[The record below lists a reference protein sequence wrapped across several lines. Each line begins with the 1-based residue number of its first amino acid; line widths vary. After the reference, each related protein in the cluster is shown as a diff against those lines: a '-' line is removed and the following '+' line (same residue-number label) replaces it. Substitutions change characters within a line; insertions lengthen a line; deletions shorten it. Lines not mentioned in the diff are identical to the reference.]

1 MRAAAIDLGSVR
13 VGVAVSDELGLM
25 AHVRPYLDGRDP
37 GRLIGQLRALAVEE
51 GIELFVVGLPRNL
64 DGSEGPSARR
74 ARQFAAQLARGSHV
88 RVELMDE
95 RWTTREALAR
105 LRAQGIDA
113 RRARSK
119 VDSAAAAIVLQAW
132 LDGNQSSFGESPS
145 HHGKDDP

>member
-1 MRAAAIDLGSVR
+1 M
-13 VGVAVSDELGLM
+13 
-25 AHVRPYLDGRDP
+25 
-37 GRLIGQLRALAVEE
+37 EE

-74 ARQFAAQLARGSHV
+74 ARQFAVQLARGSHI

-132 LDGNQSSFGESPS
+132 LDGKQSSFGESPIL
-145 HHGKDDP
+145 HGTDDP